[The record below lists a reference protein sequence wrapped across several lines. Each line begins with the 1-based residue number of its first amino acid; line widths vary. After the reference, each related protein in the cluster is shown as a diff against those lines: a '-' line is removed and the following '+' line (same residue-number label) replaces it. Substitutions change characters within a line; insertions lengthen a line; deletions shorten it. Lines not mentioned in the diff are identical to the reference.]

1 MQYNYKDTILESPMN
16 VVGVAARKIN
26 REVPWSVFLSGYKPD
41 VNQFVFGFGPGAQF
55 HLARDIEPNVEA
67 LKSEN
72 FYPHSII
79 LSILSRFGILGLIFY
94 LVAFLL
100 VMKNKYVSGEHHLF
114 IVLFSVL
121 FLEIKTDTIILFYG
135 WFSFLMFF
143 NILSIVN
150 LNPDNTLKTTDE

>member
-1 MQYNYKDTILESPMN
+1 
-16 VVGVAARKIN
+16 
-26 REVPWSVFLSGYKPD
+26 
-41 VNQFVFGFGPGAQF
+41 
-55 HLARDIEPNVEA
+55 
-67 LKSEN
+67 
-72 FYPHSII
+72 
-79 LSILSRFGILGLIFY
+79 
-94 LVAFLL
+94 
-100 VMKNKYVSGEHHLF
+100 MKNKYVSGEHHLF